1 MINIINKLKNILKPI
16 IGYGFVS
23 IILIA
28 VISVIAILG
37 GGIMRLFGFE
47 YTSIK
52 SIIIFFIIVAIVG
65 FPIEI
70 LVSAFSKVLVS
81 LDKITIKSAKSIFI
95 LLDTLSTMF
104 TMSLIDYFM
113 GSVSAS
119 DLSILVISFIIALLS
134 MKDFNE

>member
-16 IGYGFVS
+16 IGYAFIS

-37 GGIMRLFGFE
+37 GGIMRIFGFE

-52 SIIIFFIIVAIVG
+52 SIIIFFIIVAIAG

-70 LVSAFSKVLVS
+70 LSIVIPKALLA
-81 LDKITIKSAKSIFI
+81 LDKITIKWAKVLFI

-119 DLSILVISFIIALLS
+119 DLSILVISFMIALLS
-134 MKDFNE
+134 IKDFN

>member
-1 MINIINKLKNILKPI
+1 MINKLKKILEPI
-16 IGYGFVS
+16 IGYGIVF

-47 YTSIK
+47 YTSVK
-52 SIIIFFIIVAIVG
+52 SIIIFFTIVTIVG
-65 FPIEI
+65 FPIET
-70 LVSAFSKVLVS
+70 LALSFPKALLS
-81 LDKITIKSAKSIFI
+81 LDKITIKLAKI
-95 LLDTLSTMF
+95 LFVILDTLSTML

-119 DLSILVISFIIALLS
+119 DISIFVISFIIALLS
-134 MKDFNE
+134 MKDLNE